1 MAVSAILNLA
11 YKNFAQGC
19 QEGTRLKYVQ
29 EDPKYYSQQ

>member
-29 EDPKYYSQQ
+29 EDPKYYNQQ